1 MLPINHESGESS
13 SSMMVPLP
21 AVSFSP
27 SMPPPTILVAG
38 RIDQMA
44 TQFGGAQNKWRQVLS
59 VLEKY
64 VICTKWIESKANERM
79 KLDEFARLFPG
90 MRPYSSLSS

>member
-1 MLPINHESGESS
+1 MLRTNHESGESS
-13 SSMMVPLP
+13 SSMSVPLP
-21 AVSFSP
+21 ADSSNP
-27 SMPPPTILVAG
+27 SMPPPTMLVAG

-44 TQFGGAQNKWRQVLS
+44 TQFGGAHSKRRRALS

-64 VICTKWIESKANERM
+64 EICKKRIESKENEKM

-90 MRPYSSLSS
+90 M